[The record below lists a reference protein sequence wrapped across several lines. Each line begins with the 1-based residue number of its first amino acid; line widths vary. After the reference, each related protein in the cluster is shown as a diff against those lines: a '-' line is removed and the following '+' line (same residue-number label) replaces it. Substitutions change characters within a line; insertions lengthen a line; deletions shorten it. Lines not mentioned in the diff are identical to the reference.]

1 MAHIDDVVAWGESL
15 DLLLEC
21 KSQLLFEEFLRT
33 EYSEENL
40 LFWLACQDYK
50 KLFSGTEMVAAAKR
64 IYEEFVQVDAPRQ
77 RLQNSDRTKK
87 KRERKKQNRN
97 LRSVSQCEAPAL
109 PAYPEGIQRPALA
122 GRDVTAPGSD
132 PGELGGNSSVQA
144 HRRGSP
150 VQRSSDMK
158 HDKTFVFSTLWL
170 SKFKDLI
177 QNVTQPKSWK
187 NDHKLQPSLDKILQ
201 DKRMLK
207 SFQDFLRS
215 EFSDENVEFWLA
227 CEDFRASGSADA
239 DLRRNAESIYEKFI
253 QPAACREI
261 NIDHRIREEIRKS
274 LETPS
279 TRCFDEA
286 QKQIYLLMER
296 DSCPRFLLS
305 DAYLRLTHASKT
317 LWYI

>member
-1 MAHIDDVVAWGESL
+1 MPTWASIRAPTLSPLG
-15 DLLLEC
+15 C
-21 KSQLLFEEFLRT
+21 KSF
-33 EYSEENL
+33 
-40 LFWLACQDYK
+40 
-50 KLFSGTEMVAAAKR
+50 AK
-64 IYEEFVQVDAPRQ
+64 QRQ
-77 RLQNSDRTKK
+77 NKK
-87 KRERKKQNRN
+87 KREKKKNRN

-109 PAYPEGIQRPALA
+109 PAYPGGIQRPALA
-122 GRDVTAPGSD
+122 GPGRHGAGVR
-132 PGELGGNSSVQA
+132 P
-144 HRRGSP
+144 
-150 VQRSSDMK
+150 
-158 HDKTFVFSTLWL
+158 
-170 SKFKDLI
+170 
-177 QNVTQPKSWK
+177 SWK
-187 NDHKLQPSLDKILQ
+187 NDHKLQPTLDKILQ

-279 TRCFDEA
+279 ARCFDEA